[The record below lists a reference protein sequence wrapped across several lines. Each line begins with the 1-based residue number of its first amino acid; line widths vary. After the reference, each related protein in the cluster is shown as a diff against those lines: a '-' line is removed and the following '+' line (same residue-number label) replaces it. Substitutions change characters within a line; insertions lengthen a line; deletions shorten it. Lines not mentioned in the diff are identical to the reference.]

1 MLCWVLGGL
10 GAGCWAASYACACIA
25 YYMSNVHIAYC
36 VSMSIVWGAGCLVV
50 YVHVS
55 EVAYLLYGMS
65 CLLGCWA
72 ASYACACIAYSM
84 SNVHIAYCMSMS
96 IVRGAGCLVVY
107 VHVSEVAYLLHGMSC
122 LLGCWAA
129 WLLGVGLLT

>member
-1 MLCWVLGGL
+1 MHCLFVQLSIARHHDSMSQLRQKKTCAGRVLCWVLGGL

-25 YYMSNVHIAYC
+25 YC
-36 VSMSIVWGAGCLVV
+36 
-50 YVHVS
+50 
-55 EVAYLLYGMS
+55 
-65 CLLGCWA
+65 
-72 ASYACACIAYSM
+72 M

-107 VHVSEVAYLLHGMSC
+107 VHVSEVAYLLYGMSC
-122 LLGCWAA
+122 LLDCWAA